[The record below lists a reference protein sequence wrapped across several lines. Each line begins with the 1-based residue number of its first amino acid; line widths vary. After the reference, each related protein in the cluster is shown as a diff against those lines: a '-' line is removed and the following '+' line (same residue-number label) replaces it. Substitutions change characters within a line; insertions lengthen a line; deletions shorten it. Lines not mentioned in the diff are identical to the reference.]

1 MAEIDQKRQ
10 DDNYNTQLGAADAF
24 QRGKESC
31 HHCDQFL
38 IVLTSTL
45 RRSSIHRQS
54 AGGRI
59 KPDGPWHDENSCR
72 RLYVGI
78 RYERFQKKN
87 KDNKL
92 STTTANMMLRLAL
105 LSLLA
110 AGSTAFMVSPNTVRT
125 HRPVTAQNLIMT
137 EEEITTILGKAH
149 GCVDSEC
156 AVDDVDDL
164 IAELKD
170 QQKHANTKEA
180 RKTDDVRAIV
190 KDMLRVFTTSD
201 GKFAMGFSG
210 DIGDGPTTAYD
221 ALPPKPWKAD
231 MSP

>member
-1 MAEIDQKRQ
+1 
-10 DDNYNTQLGAADAF
+10 
-24 QRGKESC
+24 
-31 HHCDQFL
+31 
-38 IVLTSTL
+38 
-45 RRSSIHRQS
+45 
-54 AGGRI
+54 
-59 KPDGPWHDENSCR
+59 
-72 RLYVGI
+72 
-78 RYERFQKKN
+78 
-87 KDNKL
+87 
-92 STTTANMMLRLAL
+92 MMLRLAL

-110 AGSTAFMVSPNTVRT
+110 AGSTAFMVTPNTVRT
-125 HRPVTAQNLIMT
+125 HRPETARNLIMT

-201 GKFAMGFSG
+201 GKFAIGFSG
-210 DIGDGPTTAYD
+210 EIGDGPTTAYD